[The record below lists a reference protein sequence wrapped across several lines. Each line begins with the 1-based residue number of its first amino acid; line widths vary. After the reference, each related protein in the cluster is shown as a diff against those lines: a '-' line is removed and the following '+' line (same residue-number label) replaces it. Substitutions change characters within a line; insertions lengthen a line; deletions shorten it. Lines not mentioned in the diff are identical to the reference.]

1 MESRSIYYY
10 LGLTAGFLFS
20 ILLVVF
26 VKWLAGKLSGRGE
39 WKVKKDS
46 YDERQLL
53 ARGRAYKYAFFTLI
67 FYVAVVSI
75 IKEFH
80 GIKWF
85 MSFAGM
91 WIGVCLS
98 VTVFAVICIAEDA
111 YMSLYENAKGVVI
124 TFSLIALINFGAA
137 VPTLMG
143 THSLLEDGS
152 LSADC
157 MNLVV
162 GITFLVI
169 LAVFCGKMIYNK
181 KHGDEE
187 E

>member
-1 MESRSIYYY
+1 MENRSIYYY
-10 LGLTAGFLFS
+10 LGVAAGFLFG

-26 VKWLAGKLSGRGE
+26 AKWLAGKLGGRVE
-39 WKVKKDS
+39 WKVKNS

-75 IKEFH
+75 AKEIH

-111 YMSLYENAKGVVI
+111 YMSLYENAKTVVI

-137 VPTLMG
+137 VPALMG
-143 THSLLEDGS
+143 THSLLEDGA

-157 MNLVV
+157 MYLVV

-169 LAVFCGKMIYNK
+169 LAVFGGKMIYNK